1 MNNKSDLLLESLTKF
16 FSEPVNK
23 QHLDDILAHR
33 IGISLRNLEWFVTKF
48 SKNEGVRIRGFP
60 VHIEYKSSLNGY
72 SKKLFDPFCRTER
85 IQFMGHTTTV
95 GQLNF
100 IKWCIVNGIIQH
112 MKEIRNHSETQALST
127 HNSIHT
133 C

>member
-1 MNNKSDLLLESLTKF
+1 MSKSDVLLESLTTF
-16 FSEPVNK
+16 FSRPENK
-23 QHLDDILAHR
+23 QALDDILCHR
-33 IGISLRNLEWFVTKF
+33 LGISLRNLEWFVTKF
-48 SKNEGVRIRGFP
+48 SKSSQVRIRGFP

-112 MKEIRNHSETQALST
+112 MKEMHSRSERPAGST
-127 HNSIHT
+127 HSSIHT

>member
-1 MNNKSDLLLESLTKF
+1 MSRSEVLLGSLTKF
-16 FSEPVNK
+16 FDEPENCTVLSDVLSHK
-23 QHLDDILAHR
+23 M
-33 IGISLRNLEWFVTKF
+33 GISLRSIEWFVTKHAK
-48 SKNEGVRIRGFP
+48 SEEVRIHGFP
-60 VHIEYKSSLNGY
+60 VHVEYKSSLNGY

-85 IQFMGHTTTV
+85 IQFKGFTTTV

-112 MKEIRNHSETQALST
+112 MKETQTHSEMSEEST
-127 HNSIHT
+127 RSSKCT

>member
-1 MNNKSDLLLESLTKF
+1 MSKADLLLESLTKF
-16 FSEPVNK
+16 FSEPNNRK
-23 QHLDDILAHR
+23 ILNDILDHR
-33 IGISLRNLEWFVTKF
+33 VGISLRNLEWFVTKF
-48 SKNEGVRIRGFP
+48 SKTERVRIRGFP

-112 MKEIRNHSETQALST
+112 MTETHCHSEKSVSST
-127 HNSIHT
+127 HNNIHT

>member
-1 MNNKSDLLLESLTKF
+1 MSRSEILLESLKKF
-16 FSEPVNK
+16 FDEPENYRVLSDVLSHK
-23 QHLDDILAHR
+23 M
-33 IGISLRNLEWFVTKF
+33 GISLRSIEWFVTKH
-48 SKNEGVRIRGFP
+48 SKAKEVRIMGFP
-60 VHIEYKSSLNGY
+60 VHVEYKSSLNGY

-85 IQFMGHTTTV
+85 IQFKEFTTTV

-112 MKEIRNHSETQALST
+112 MTVNQTHPEMSEEST
-127 HNSIHT
+127 RSSKCT

>member
-1 MNNKSDLLLESLTKF
+1 MSRSEILLESLTRF
-16 FSEPVNK
+16 FDE
-23 QHLDDILAHR
+23 DDNLSVLSDVLSHKM
-33 IGISLRNLEWFVTKF
+33 GISLRSIEWFVTKH
-48 SKNEGVRIRGFP
+48 SKSEEVRIHGFP
-60 VHIEYKSSLNGY
+60 VHVEYKSSLNGY

-85 IQFMGHTTTV
+85 IQFKGFTTTV

-112 MKEIRNHSETQALST
+112 MKETQNHLGTSEESIRNSKC
-127 HNSIHT
+127 T